1 MWVKFMKPEPKI
13 EAFQKYITLF
23 KEKTFK
29 LELEKYWQVN
39 FRSMFNH
46 ILKDSEKM
54 LRKKF
59 S

>member
-1 MWVKFMKPEPKI
+1 MKPEPKI